1 MQVQTIKHKIWGV
14 RVAALAWLLLAAGC
28 ASTASSGGHGG
39 PSPIPEG
46 MGRLILEAGGI
57 NQLNFYVI
65 DEETDEEVY
74 SRTPRLSARSPVAY
88 ESGNQRFGLMVDLP
102 AGTYTVVVN
111 TDIKE
116 DLIMEEIEVVMG
128 QEVYRRIPV
137 GRFQVLF
144 NDAQL
149 GNQIPFLIMDFN
161 MRTIL
166 GQGMTSSEVRHFIVP
181 EGDYKIRIENS
192 NASLD
197 EIKHVTVGF
206 GRITPITFGQPASVP
221 TEEEVPGG
229 Q

>member
-1 MQVQTIKHKIWGV
+1 VQTAKLRSWGIWGV
-14 RVAALAWLLLAAGC
+14 GLIWLAAIGC
-28 ASTASSGGHGG
+28 ASTTGSGAHHG

-46 MGRLILEAGGI
+46 MGRLKLEAGGI

-74 SRTPRLSARSPVAY
+74 SRSPRLSARSPVAY
-88 ESGNQRFGLMVDLP
+88 ESGNERYGLMVDLP

-111 TDIKE
+111 TDVKE
-116 DLIMEEIEVVMG
+116 DIIMEEIQVVMG

-144 NDAQL
+144 NDANL
-149 GNQIPFLIMDFN
+149 GSQIPFLIMDFN

-197 EIKHVTVGF
+197 EIKHLSVSF
-206 GRITPITFGQPASVP
+206 GRITPITFGQPAAVP
-221 TEEEVPGG
+221 SDEEVPGG